1 MGCVRWVFEKRADR
15 GAICPCDQGWAGA
28 AWAFRIRV
36 RGLAWFEDQ
45 AKASGGETEVD
56 RTTLRLMLQGVS
68 VRNGHSAA
76 RR

>member
-1 MGCVRWVFEKRADR
+1 
-15 GAICPCDQGWAGA
+15 
-28 AWAFRIRV
+28 
-36 RGLAWFEDQ
+36 LAWFEDQ